1 MKSAQL
7 FYRSDR
13 LTAILYFNDCV
24 HIEVVYNAVYHL
36 QRKKKK
42 LEMWKLYCI
51 SRKEENVDTR
61 LSPFLSLS
69 LLWIWN

>member
-24 HIEVVYNAVYHL
+24 HIEVAYITYNE
-36 QRKKKK
+36 RKK
-42 LEMWKLYCI
+42 I
-51 SRKEENVDTR
+51 RNVKVIMH
-61 LSPFLSLS
+61 FAEGGEC
-69 LLWIWN
+69 